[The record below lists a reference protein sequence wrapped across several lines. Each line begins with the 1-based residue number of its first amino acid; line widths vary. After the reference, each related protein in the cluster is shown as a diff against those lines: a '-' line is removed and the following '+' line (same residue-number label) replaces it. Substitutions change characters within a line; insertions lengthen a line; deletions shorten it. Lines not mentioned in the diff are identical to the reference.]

1 MQHSGVYRVRERLLM
16 SATIGGVMA
25 GESAFLRLVEVR
37 NTVRAGAALST
48 PEYHSAY
55 HPFAEALWI
64 FRTAVRTELGEEIF
78 TPAGLGRPSWSE
90 REYCPQCGQAAP

>member
-55 HPFAEALWI
+55 HPFAEAL
-64 FRTAVRTELGEEIF
+64 
-78 TPAGLGRPSWSE
+78 
-90 REYCPQCGQAAP
+90 